1 MSGFSPEWLALRE
14 PVDHAARN
22 RDVLAACATAFA
34 GRDRIAVC
42 DMGAGTGSSLRALAD
57 HLPAI
62 QHWTLVDHDQGNL
75 AAAMAALSKWAD
87 TANVQ
92 GDTLSLTRDNKR
104 IAVQFHVRD
113 FASDPE
119 CWPAGVDLVT
129 ASALFD
135 LTSEA
140 WLTRLAA
147 ALGRVR
153 LSLLA
158 ALTFDGVIHAQPA
171 EKVDAS
177 IATAFRAHQHRNKG
191 FGPAAGPDA
200 PDVLERALTLGGYH
214 VVTGDSPW
222 KVGPEA
228 TDFLTEIAK
237 GIAQAVL
244 ETGAVPRADID
255 RWRANVTDGKH
266 TLVIGHR
273 DLFATPSREAAS
285 A

>member
-14 PVDHAARN
+14 AADHAARN
-22 RDVLAACATAFA
+22 RDVTAACAAAFG
-34 GRDRIAVC
+34 GRERIAIC
-42 DMGAGTGSSLRALAD
+42 DMGAGTGSTLRALAD

-87 TANVQ
+87 EANVQ
-92 GDTLSLTRDNKR
+92 GDTLSLTRGQKR

-119 CWPAGVDLVT
+119 CWPEGIDLVT

-140 WLTRLAA
+140 WLTRFAA
-147 ALGRVR
+147 ALGRAR

-171 EKVDAS
+171 DKVDAS

-200 PDVLERALTLGGYH
+200 SDVLERALSLGGYH
-214 VVTGDSPW
+214 VITGASPW
-222 KVGPEA
+222 NAGPEA
-228 TDFLTEIAK
+228 TDFLIEVAK
-237 GIAQAVL
+237 GIAQAVI
-244 ETGAVPRADID
+244 ETGAVPRADVD
-255 RWRANVTDGKH
+255 RWRAAVTDGKH
-266 TLVIGHR
+266 TLVVGHC
-273 DLFATPSREAAS
+273 DLFATPSRAAAS